1 MKSPIILLLL
11 TCMSL
16 AFTNKSNFIDEQKR
30 YERVRTALDEKEN
43 KIKKVLSE
51 NDLELNSY
59 NLLFIAYKDIGEL
72 ELYAKKKNESEYSL
86 LKTYSICEESGSLG
100 PKRKQGDYQVPEGFY
115 HIDRYNPSSNFY
127 LSLGINYPNQ
137 SDRKKSNASNLGG
150 DIFIHGNCFTIGCLP
165 MTDDSI
171 KEIYLYAV
179 YAKNNGQSKIPVYI
193 FPFKM
198 TDQNFIKYSSN
209 YKANKGLVA
218 FWKNLK
224 RGYDS
229 FISDKT
235 ELKVRVLE
243 NGDYAF

>member
-1 MKSPIILLLL
+1 MKPPLILTIFII
-11 TCMSL
+11 MSL
-16 AFTNKSNFIDEQKR
+16 AFTNKNDFLNDQKL
-30 YERVRTALDEKEN
+30 YKRVRTAISEKEN
-43 KIKKVLSE
+43 FVEKSLADKSIEAS
-51 NDLELNSY
+51 NFDLL
-59 NLLFIAYKDIGEL
+59 IVAYKDISEL

-86 LKTYSICEESGSLG
+86 LKSYSICEESGSLG
-100 PKRKQGDYQVPEGFY
+100 PKRKQGDFQVPEGFY
-115 HIDRYNPSSNFY
+115 FIDRYNPSSNFY

-137 SDRKKSNASNLGG
+137 SDRIKSNASNLGG
-150 DIFIHGNCFTIGCLP
+150 DIFIHGNCVTVGCLP
-165 MTDDSI
+165 MTDDAI

-198 TDQNFIKYSSN
+198 TDQNFNKYASEYKSN
-209 YKANKGLVA
+209 KSLVA

-243 NGDYAF
+243 SGDYAF